1 MRRCTPPSP
10 LLAALGWLLLVPV
23 GVARPVAGAEW
34 TPAAAPLM
42 TRFGAAVTPDTA
54 WREYPRPQLTR
65 DAWQCLNGLWDYAI
79 VDRPA
84 GESGVPTADGA
95 PPGSWAG
102 KILVPFCPESALSG
116 VGKSVTKEQLLWYR
130 RSFTVPE
137 GWKGKRVMLRFDAV
151 DWHSSVWVNGRT
163 CGHHAGGSDPFA
175 FDVTDA
181 LRPGDNEIL
190 LRAWD
195 PSDEG
200 PQPRGKQKLRPEG
213 IWYTPVTGI
222 WQSVWLEP
230 VPERHITGVFPAAD
244 TERGEVEF
252 TVEFAGQTASGPQPP
267 RVRIVEGEDAARK
280 ILGEGPAGKPI
291 RVVVREP
298 RLWTPDD
305 PHLYPIEVEFVG
317 PDGKVI
323 DRVGTYFAL
332 RTITKARDEEGIP
345 RLCLNGKPL
354 FQIGPLDQGWWP
366 DGLLTPPSD
375 AAMKSDLEVL
385 KDLGMN
391 MLRKHIKVEP
401 ARYYHHCDTLGLL
414 VWQDQPSGMGAG
426 RKQFVQADWKED
438 GEFTPE
444 EKAQFRRELD
454 AMIDRLR
461 FFPSIVVWVPFNE
474 GWGQHDTNEILK
486 HVMDRD
492 PTRLVDGPSGWT
504 DRDFGDMKDM
514 HMYPGPG
521 MFPVMPER
529 VSVLGEFG
537 GLGLPVKGHL
547 WKDSDNWGYRTFQ
560 NEADLRAAYGNL
572 MHRLHR
578 LVGKGL
584 AAAVY
589 TQTTDVEIE
598 VNGLLT
604 YDRAVLKLDP
614 DQTRAWHRML
624 FTPPPV
630 FRDVVATAEAGPAEW
645 RYVLEPPPAEW
656 DKPGFDDGAWK
667 RGPGGFGTQGTPGTT
682 IRTEW
687 NTQDVWLRRTVTL
700 GKVPDGDLF
709 LRIHHDEDA
718 EIFINGVLAAAVQ
731 GYVTEYVEV
740 PLLPAAKAALREGD
754 NLVAVHCRQTG
765 GGQSIDVGIVEQLP
779 PPEAAP

>member
-1 MRRCTPPSP
+1 MTLRPILRALALVAILLPAATSP
-10 LLAALGWLLLVPV
+10 
-23 GVARPVAGAEW
+23 GAEW
-34 TPAAAPLM
+34 TPAPTPL
-42 TRFGAAVTPDTA
+42 TTEWGRKVTPDDA

-65 DAWQCLNGLWDYAI
+65 EAWQSLNGLWDYSI
-79 VDRPA
+79 VGRPA
-84 GESGVPTADGA
+84 GEGGVPPADGA
-95 PPGSWAG
+95 PPPVWDGT
-102 KILVPFCPESALSG
+102 ILVPFCPESSLSG
-116 VGKSVTKEQLLWYR
+116 VGKGVTKDQLLWYR
-130 RSFTVPE
+130 RSFAVPE
-137 GWKGKRVMLRFDAV
+137 GWQGKRVMLRFDAV
-151 DWHSSVWVNGRT
+151 DWHSSVWLNGTRL
-163 CGHHAGGSDPFA
+163 GDHSGGSDPFA
-175 FDVTDA
+175 FDVTDH
-181 LRPGDNEIL
+181 LRAGDNELL

-213 IWYTPVTGI
+213 IWYTPVSGI

-230 VPERHITGVFPAAD
+230 VPERHVTGVFPVAD
-244 TERGEVEF
+244 VERGAVEIG
-252 TVEFAGQTASGPQPP
+252 VDVAGPQGAAAP
-267 RVRIVEGEDAARK
+267 RVRVTSTDGGVRRV
-280 ILGEGPAGKPI
+280 LGEGAAGKPI
-291 RVVVREP
+291 RFAVKEP

-305 PHLYPIEVEFVG
+305 PHLYPVEVELVG
-317 PDGKVI
+317 ADGRVI
-323 DRVGTYFAL
+323 DRVGSYFAL
-332 RTITKARDEEGIP
+332 RSITKARDEKGIL

-375 AAMKSDLEVL
+375 AAMRYDLEVL
-385 KDLGMN
+385 KSLGMN

-426 RKQFVQADWKED
+426 RKQFVQPDWRED

-444 EKAQFRRELD
+444 EKAQFRAELG

-474 GWGQHDTNEILK
+474 GWGQHDTNDVLK
-486 HVMDRD
+486 WVMERD

-504 DRDFGDMKDM
+504 DRGFGDMKDM

-521 MFPVMPER
+521 MFPVMPDR

-572 MHRLHR
+572 VERLHV

-604 YDRAVLKLDP
+604 YDRKVLKLDP
-614 DQTRAWHRML
+614 KETAAWHRTL
-624 FTPPPV
+624 FTPAPV
-630 FRDVVATAEAGPAEW
+630 FRDLVATAEAGPAEW
-645 RYVLEPPPAEW
+645 RFTLEPPPAEW
-656 DKPGFDDGAWK
+656 DKPGYDDAAWK
-667 RGPGGFGTQGTPGTT
+667 RGESGFGTQGTPGTT

-687 NTQDVWLRRTVTL
+687 NTKEIWLRRTVKL
-700 GKVPDGDLF
+700 DALPAGKLF
-709 LRIHHDEDA
+709 FRLHHDEDA
-718 EIFINGVLAAAVQ
+718 EIFVNGVLAATVQ

-740 PLLPAAKAALREGD
+740 PMLPAARATLEEGD

-765 GGQSIDVGIVEQLP
+765 GGQSIDVGIVERVP
-779 PPEAAP
+779 AE

>member
-1 MRRCTPPSP
+1 MRSLRPVLTFC
-10 LLAALGWLLLVPV
+10 ALLLPV
-23 GVARPVAGAEW
+23 SALAAEW
-34 TPAAAPLM
+34 TPAPTPLS
-42 TRFGAAVTPDTA
+42 TDWGRKVTPDNA

-65 DAWQCLNGLWDYAI
+65 DAWQSLNGLWEYAI

-95 PPGSWAG
+95 APQSWAG
-102 KILVPFCPESALSG
+102 KILVPFAPESSLSG
-116 VGKSVTKEQLLWYR
+116 VGKSVTKEQFLWYR
-130 RSFTVPE
+130 RSFTLPE

-151 DWHSSVWVNGRT
+151 DWHSSVWVNGT
-163 CGHHAGGSDPFA
+163 KLGDHAGGSDPFA
-175 FDVTDA
+175 FDVTA
-181 LRPGDNEIL
+181 SLRPGDNEIL

-230 VPERHITGVFPAAD
+230 VPERHVTGVYPVAD
-244 TERGEVEF
+244 VERGEVEF
-252 TVEFAGQTASGPQPP
+252 TVETDGRVTGAAP
-267 RVRIVEGEDAARK
+267 RVRVVQGEGATK
-280 ILGEGPAGKPI
+280 KVLGEGAAGKPI
-291 RVVVREP
+291 RFAVKEP

-305 PHLYPIEVEFVG
+305 PHLYPVEVELVG
-317 PDGKVI
+317 ADGKVA

-332 RTITKARDEEGIP
+332 RTITKARDEKGIL

-375 AAMKSDLEVL
+375 AAMKYDLEVL
-385 KDLGMN
+385 KRLGMN

-426 RKQFVQADWKED
+426 RKQFVQPDWRED

-444 EKAQFRRELD
+444 EKAQFRTELD
-454 AMIDRLR
+454 RMIDRLR

-474 GWGQHDTNEILK
+474 GWGQHDTNDILK

-504 DRDFGDMKDM
+504 DRGFGDMKDM

-521 MFPVMPER
+521 MFPVMPDR

-547 WKDSDNWGYRTFQ
+547 WKDSDNWGYRSYQ

-572 MHRLHR
+572 MQRLHV

-584 AAAVY
+584 AAAIY

-604 YDRAVLKLDP
+604 YDRKVLKLDP
-614 DQTRAWHRML
+614 KETEAWHRML
-624 FTPPPV
+624 FTPAPV
-630 FRDVVATAEAGPAEW
+630 FRDLVPTAEVGPAEW
-645 RYVLEPPPAEW
+645 RYTLDPPPAEW
-656 DKPGFDDGAWK
+656 DKPGFDDQAWK

-687 NTQDVWLRRTVTL
+687 NTKEIWMRRTVTL
-700 GKVPDGDLF
+700 DKIPAGNLF
-709 LRIHHDEDA
+709 FRIHHDEDA
-718 EIFINGVLAAAVQ
+718 EIFVNGVLAATVQ

-740 PLLPAAKAALREGD
+740 PMLPAAKAALKEGE
-754 NLVAVHCRQTG
+754 NLVSVHCRQTG
-765 GGQSIDVGIVEQLP
+765 GGQSIDVGIVEQVP
-779 PPEAAP
+779 AE